1 MLLLILNL
9 ILLIIFLLKVRVFNK
24 ALNKIITSLFIIDIR
39 SKVLLKRIKVG
50 IDNKSNIRARDI
62 KRLVFLF
69 IIGLLDY
76 RIKGNS

>member
-24 ALNKIITSLFIIDIR
+24 ALNKIITSLFIIAIGSR
-39 SKVLLKRIKVG
+39 VPLRVRVEIS
-50 IDNKSNIRARDI
+50 NKSNIKTRDI

-76 RIKGNS
+76 RVKGNS